1 MSTPALKPVSATM
14 EARTAE
20 LREKRAKIKEG
31 GGKRRIQKQHE
42 AGKLT
47 ARERIDKLVDHG
59 SFQEIGLFAK
69 HRATYFGMADK
80 DLPADGVI
88 TGCATLDGR
97 LVHLACQDFTVAG
110 GAAGE
115 VHCAKITEMMK
126 LSMKTGSPFIFVNDS
141 GGARVQEGIDSLA
154 GYASV
159 FYNNVMLSG
168 TVPQISIICGPCAG
182 GAAYSPA
189 LTDFIIQTKQA
200 QMFITGPQVI
210 KQVTGEIVTAD
221 QLGGPAAQMNRS
233 GVVHLIAENDD
244 GALALA
250 RRLLGFLPSN
260 NLEDPPRL
268 AYSLDLEDDPAL
280 NDLLP
285 AEPKV
290 AYDIRTVLK
299 RLLDHRDFFEIQPG
313 FAQNVVIGFGRIQ
326 GRTVGIIA
334 NQPCVLAGALNIDAS
349 DKMARFIRFCNA
361 FNIPLLTF
369 VDVPGFLPGVEQEY
383 GGIIRHGAK
392 ILFAYSAATVPKITV
407 VIRKAYGGAYIGMCC
422 KDLGADRVVA
432 WPTAEIAVMG
442 AEGAAEIVFRR
453 EVDAAEDK
461 VQRRG
466 ELIELYRNTFAN
478 PYVSAGRRLVDDVIE
493 PSETRRYLALALEA
507 LHTKRELR
515 PAKKHGLIPL

>member
-1 MSTPALKPVSATM
+1 
-14 EARTAE
+14 
-20 LREKRAKIKEG
+20 
-31 GGKRRIQKQHE
+31 
-42 AGKLT
+42 
-47 ARERIDKLVDHG
+47 
-59 SFQEIGLFAK
+59 
-69 HRATYFGMADK
+69 
-80 DLPADGVI
+80 
-88 TGCATLDGR
+88 
-97 LVHLACQDFTVAG
+97 
-110 GAAGE
+110 
-115 VHCAKITEMMK
+115 
-126 LSMKTGSPFIFVNDS
+126 
-141 GGARVQEGIDSLA
+141 
-154 GYASV
+154 
-159 FYNNVMLSG
+159 
-168 TVPQISIICGPCAG
+168 VPQLSIICGPCAG

-189 LTDFIIQTKQA
+189 LTDFIIQTKRA

-210 KQVTGEIVTAD
+210 KQVTGETVTAD

-233 GVVHLIAENDD
+233 GVVHLIAEDD
-244 GALALA
+244 EGALALA

-268 AYSLDLEDDPAL
+268 AYSLELEDDPAL

-285 AEPKV
+285 TESKV

-299 RLLDHRDFFEIQPG
+299 RLLDRQDFFEIQPG
-313 FAQNVVIGFGRIQ
+313 FAQNAVIGFGRIQ

-334 NQPCVLAGALNIDAS
+334 NQPCVLAGALDIDAS

-442 AEGAAEIVFRR
+442 AEGAAEIVFRH
-453 EVDAAEDK
+453 EIDAAEDK
-461 VQRRG
+461 GQRRD
-466 ELIELYRNTFAN
+466 ELIELYRKTFAN

-493 PSETRRYLALALEA
+493 PSETRRYLARALEA